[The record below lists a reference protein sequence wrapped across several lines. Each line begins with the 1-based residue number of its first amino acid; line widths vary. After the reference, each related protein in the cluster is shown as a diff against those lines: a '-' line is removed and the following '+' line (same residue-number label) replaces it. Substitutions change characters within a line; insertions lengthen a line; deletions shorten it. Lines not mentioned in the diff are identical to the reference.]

1 MASRRAVINRNSKTA
16 AFEKARREMFEEG
29 ISSARIYLPEG
40 RGGVEDQIDS
50 IISGV
55 RSSFTYAGAASIE
68 EFAERAVVGIQ
79 SAAGYA
85 EGQARAT
92 R

>member
-1 MASRRAVINRNSKTA
+1 MASRRAVTNHNAQTE

-29 ISSARIYLPEG
+29 ISSARIYLPQG
-40 RGGVEDQIDS
+40 KGGVEDQIDS

-55 RSSFTYAGAASIE
+55 RSSFTYAGASSIA
-68 EFAERAVVGIQ
+68 EFAERATVGIQ

-85 EGQARAT
+85 EGQARET